1 MICFTR
7 DKSGTKEET
16 YCYCYACRKKICFS
30 KIYYIYNLY
39 GRTFLFC
46 SRECIS
52 NFVHEK

>member
-7 DKSGTKEET
+7 DKSEIKEET
-16 YCYCYACRKKICFS
+16 YCYCHACRKKICFS